1 MKKLF
6 SLFVVLIAICT
17 SSWAGQPVLTLSG
30 EVKKGGE
37 GFITLSVACNGE
49 EVRDLQV
56 DIILPKGFAFSE
68 NEDGT
73 TKKRYHHEIQSADY
87 TAALNNDDIASYTAS
102 PRRRLLF
109 NTITGALMKDGPIL
123 DIFIKEVS
131 STVEIGETVNALAT
145 GSCEGSGDPKITF
158 SGQHSVTYHQE
169 DTEFPILVIENRFIL
184 DENATAVNYDSY
196 EGDVLVKR
204 TIKAAQWNT
213 ICLPFAMNEEQMTK
227 AFGTGVQL
235 ADFAGVTFTDKG
247 QNSSLNLQFN
257 SVQELAA
264 HHPYLIQVPD
274 DITEFRVDGVT
285 IDYDAIKVIDEND
298 GTVSYNDPMYSLDE
312 EFSNVF
318 YGTYKIKT
326 VKSYKTKVGK
336 IYAYTLY
343 LYLSANKFYYLP
355 CDVSTQ
361 FKGYRGYFE
370 LEDLYD
376 YTQAISGSGAN
387 INFFVDDDAIDGI
400 EGITVN
406 KPVEG
411 VYDLQGRKVND
422 ENLKR
427 GVYIIN
433 GKKVVVK

>member
-6 SLFVVLIAICT
+6 SLFVVLMAICT
-17 SSWAGQPVLTLSG
+17 SSWAGQPMLTLSG

-37 GFITLSVACNGE
+37 GFITLSVTCDGE

-87 TAALNNDDIASYTAS
+87 TAAINDNDIASYTAS

-109 NTITGALMKDGPIL
+109 STTTGALMKDGPIL

-131 STVEIGETVNALAT
+131 STVEIGETATALAT
-145 GSCEGSGDPKITF
+145 GSCEATGDPKITF
-158 SGQHSVTYHQE
+158 SLQHSVTKHQE
-169 DTEFPILVIENRFIL
+169 DTEFPISVIENRLIL
-184 DENATAVNYDSY
+184 DENTTAVNYDSY

-213 ICLPFAMNEEQMTK
+213 ICLPFAMNEEQMTR

-247 QNSSLNLQFN
+247 QNSTLNLQFS

-285 IDYDAIKVIDEND
+285 INYDALLKNNGKYTDPYYGINGND
-298 GTVSYNDPMYSLDE
+298 DL
-312 EFSNVF
+312 FW
-318 YGTYKIKT
+318 GTYCIT
-326 VKSYKTKVGK
+326 IVESDRNKVV
-336 IYAYTLY
+336 Y
-343 LYLSANKFYYLP
+343 LYLSSNKFYYLQNNQ
-355 CDVSTQ
+355 TT
-361 FKGYRGYFE
+361 FKGFRGYFE
-370 LEDLYD
+370 LDDAYD
-376 YTQAISGSGAN
+376 YVNAISGSAAN

-427 GVYIIN
+427 GVYIID
-433 GKKVVVK
+433 GKKKVVK